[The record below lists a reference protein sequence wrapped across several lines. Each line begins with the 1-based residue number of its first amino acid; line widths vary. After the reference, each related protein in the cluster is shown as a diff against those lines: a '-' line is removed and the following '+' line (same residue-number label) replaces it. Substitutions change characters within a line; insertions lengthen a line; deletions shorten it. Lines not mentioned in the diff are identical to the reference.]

1 MEHKMSAETQRY
13 YEALVR
19 GAILP
24 RPHYSQLRLTGA
36 DRVDFL
42 QRMTTNNIA
51 ALRPGQAAVTV
62 LTSSTAR
69 VQFVFTVLCREEDLI
84 LLPGGPN
91 QIAALAKHLRG
102 QIFFMDNVTV
112 HTDIVHTDIDTGK
125 AESADSNSETS
136 DLIRMRLVG
145 SEAQARLAAWQ
156 GLPDDLADGAFL
168 VQADTLI
175 LRQDGFDLPGY
186 ELLVPAGQAGEVV
199 LALEAAGFVLVE
211 GVGEEGFADANTAY
225 TARRI
230 ELGRPATGTE
240 LTEDYNPL
248 EVGLGWT
255 CAENKGC
262 YTGQEIIARQV
273 TYDKI
278 TRSLV
283 GLQSD
288 TPLAPGTDITL
299 PEGNRAVGKITSA
312 AYSPTLQ
319 SYVALAVI
327 RRPHSNAGESVWAEA
342 ASGTTVE
349 MQVQELPLITI
360 PAFAGEHGA

>member
-1 MEHKMSAETQRY
+1 MSAETQRY

-112 HTDIVHTDIDTGK
+112 HTDVDTGK
-125 AESADSNSETS
+125 AESADSDSQTR
-136 DLIRMRLVG
+136 DFIRMRLVG
-145 SEAQARLAAWQ
+145 SEAQAWLAAWH
-156 GLPDDLADGAFL
+156 GLLGDLADGAFL
-168 VQADTLI
+168 VQVDTLI

-186 ELLVPAGQAGEVV
+186 ELLVPAEQAGEVV
-199 LALEAAGFVLVE
+199 LALEAEGFVLVE
-211 GVGEEGFADANTAY
+211 GVGEEGFEEANTAY

-230 ELGRPATGTE
+230 ELGRPAPGTE
-240 LTEDYNPL
+240 LTDDYNPL

-288 TPLAPGTDITL
+288 TPLAAGTDITL

-349 MQVQELPLITI
+349 TQVQELPLITI
-360 PAFAGEHGA
+360 PALAGEHGA